1 MQLLL
6 DLHCHSRFSADGVAE
21 PESLVEEARA
31 KGLSG
36 FAITDHN
43 TSACVDYFE
52 KHGFLTRDGLPV
64 NGLLIIP
71 GQEITTADGHLLAL
85 GISLPDNLKGI
96 PALDAVR
103 LIHERGG
110 LAIPPH
116 PYDRF
121 RAGIREP
128 VLETLELDAL
138 EVFNAATTL
147 KRYNKHAFAYAQARG
162 LPMTAS
168 SDAHDSEAL
177 GTAYSIL
184 EAETFSVAG
193 VLEAI
198 RKGPTLRQR
207 YLTPKSALKKTWNN
221 VFRLRRRK
229 KGRTAAALGENVVRE
244 KSP

>member
-1 MQLLL
+1 MQLLV

-21 PESLVEEARA
+21 PEALVAEARA
-31 KGLSG
+31 KGLNG

-52 KHGFLTRDGLPV
+52 QHGFLTRDGLPV
-64 NGLLIIP
+64 DGLLIIP
-71 GQEITTADGHLLAL
+71 GQEITTAEGHLLAL
-85 GISLPDNLKGI
+85 GVRLPNDLKGI
-96 PALDAVR
+96 PALEAVE
-103 LIHERGG
+103 LIHKHGG

-128 VLETLELDAL
+128 VLDTLSLDGL
-138 EVFNAATTL
+138 EAFNAATTL
-147 KRYNKHAFAYAQARG
+147 KRYNRQAFAYAQARG
-162 LPMTAS
+162 LPMTAA

-184 EAETFSVAG
+184 EATTFSVAG

-198 RKGPTLRQR
+198 RKGPALRQR
-207 YLTPKSALKKTWNN
+207 YLTPASALKKTWNN
-221 VFRLRRRK
+221 VFRLRRRPK
-229 KGRTAAALGENVVRE
+229 VPAE
-244 KSP
+244 KVG

>member
-1 MQLLL
+1 M
-6 DLHCHSRFSADGVAE
+6 VA
-21 PESLVEEARA
+21 EARA
-31 KGLSG
+31 KGLHG
-36 FAITDHN
+36 FAVTDHN

-52 KHGFLTRDGLPV
+52 EHGFLNREGLPV
-64 NGLLIIP
+64 DGLLIIP
-71 GQEITTADGHLLAL
+71 GQEITTAEGHLIAL
-85 GISLPDNLKGI
+85 GIRLPDNLKGI
-96 PALDAVR
+96 PALDAVK
-103 LIHERGG
+103 LIHEKGG

-147 KRYNKHAFAYAQARG
+147 KRYNRQAFDYAQSRG
-162 LPMTAS
+162 LAMTAS

-193 VLEAI
+193 VLDAI
-198 RKGPTLRQR
+198 RKGPALRQR
-207 YLTPKSALKKTWNN
+207 YLTPASALKKTWNN
-221 VFRLRRRK
+221 VFRLRRKPRAK
-229 KGRTAAALGENVVRE
+229 AVL
-244 KSP
+244 P

>member
-1 MQLLL
+1 MQLLF

-21 PESLVEEARA
+21 PESLIEQARA
-31 KGLSG
+31 KGLNG

-43 TSACVDYFE
+43 TCACVDYFE
-52 KHGFLTRDGLPV
+52 EHGFLNKEGLPV
-64 NGLLIIP
+64 DGLLIIP
-71 GQEITTADGHLLAL
+71 GQEITTAEGHLLAL
-85 GISLPDNLKGI
+85 GVRLPNDLKGI
-96 PALDAVR
+96 PALEAVR
-103 LIHERGG
+103 LIHEHGG

-116 PYDRF
+116 PYDFF

-147 KRYNKHAFAYAQARG
+147 KRYNKQAFAYAQARG
-162 LPMTAS
+162 LPMTAA

-193 VLEAI
+193 VLDAI
-198 RKGPTLRQR
+198 RKGPALRQR
-207 YLTPKSALKKTWNN
+207 YLTPASALKKTWNN
-221 VFRLRRRK
+221 VFRLRRKRK
-229 KGRTAAALGENVVRE
+229 GSAVGKVG
-244 KSP
+244 

>member
-1 MQLLL
+1 MQLLI

-21 PESLVEEARA
+21 PEALVAEARE
-31 KGLSG
+31 KGLQG

-43 TSACVDYFE
+43 TSACVDYFLE
-52 KHGFLTRDGLPV
+52 HGFMNREGLPV
-64 NGLLIIP
+64 DGLLIIP
-71 GQEITTADGHLLAL
+71 GQEITTAEGHLLAI
-85 GISLPDNLKGI
+85 GVSLPDDLKGI
-96 PALDAVR
+96 PALEAVR
-103 LIHERGG
+103 IIHEAGG

-128 VLETLELDAL
+128 VLDTLELDAL
-138 EVFNAATTL
+138 EAFNAATTL
-147 KRYNKHAFAYAQARG
+147 KRYNRHAFAYAQTRG
-162 LPMTAS
+162 LPMTAA

-193 VLEAI
+193 VLDAI
-198 RKGPTLRQR
+198 RKGPALRQR
-207 YLTPKSALKKTWNN
+207 YLTPASAFKKTWNN

-229 KGRTAAALGENVVRE
+229 RKTPATKAA
-244 KSP
+244 

>member
-1 MQLLL
+1 MQLLI

-21 PESLVEEARA
+21 PESLVEQARE
-31 KGLSG
+31 KGLNG

-43 TSACVDYFE
+43 TCACVDYFE
-52 KHGFLTRDGLPV
+52 EHGFLNKEGLPV

-71 GQEITTADGHLLAL
+71 GQEITTAEGHLLAL
-85 GISLPDNLKGI
+85 GVRLGNDLKGI
-96 PALDAVR
+96 PALEAVR
-103 LIHERGG
+103 IIHEAGG

-116 PYDRF
+116 PYDFF

-128 VLETLELDAL
+128 VLETLDLDAL

-147 KRYNKHAFAYAQARG
+147 KRYNRQAFAYAQSRG
-162 LPMTAS
+162 LPMTAA

-193 VLEAI
+193 VLDAI
-198 RKGPTLRQR
+198 RKGPALRQR
-207 YLTPKSALKKTWNN
+207 YLTPASALKKTWNN
-221 VFRLRRRK
+221 VFRLRRKRK
-229 KGRTAAALGENVVRE
+229 AVVAE
-244 KSP
+244 KVG

>member
-1 MQLLL
+1 MQLFL

-21 PESLVEEARA
+21 PEDLIREAKE
-31 KGLSG
+31 KGLQG

-43 TSACVDYFE
+43 TCACVDYFMQ
-52 KHGFLTRDGLPV
+52 HGYMNKEGLPV
-64 NGLLIIP
+64 DGLLIIP

-85 GISLPDNLKGI
+85 GITLPDLKGI
-96 PALDAVR
+96 PALEAVS
-103 LIHERGG
+103 LIHQAGG

-116 PYDRF
+116 PYDFF

-128 VLETLELDAL
+128 VLETLEIDAL

-147 KRYNKHAFAYAQARG
+147 KRYNKQAFQYAQGRG

-168 SDAHDSEAL
+168 SDAHDSAAL

-184 EAETFSVAG
+184 EAETFSVEG
-193 VLEAI
+193 VLNAI

-207 YLTPKSALKKTWNN
+207 YLTPANALKKTWNN
-221 VFRLRRRK
+221 VFRLRRKRAPK
-229 KGRTAAALGENVVRE
+229 AEEV
-244 KSP
+244 S

>member
-1 MQLLL
+1 MQLLI

-31 KGLSG
+31 KGLHG

-52 KHGFLTRDGLPV
+52 QHGFLNKEGTPV

-71 GQEITTADGHLLAL
+71 GQEITTAEGHLLAL
-85 GISLPDNLKGI
+85 GVKLPDNLKGI
-96 PALDAVR
+96 PAIEAVR
-103 LIHERGG
+103 LIHEKGG

-116 PYDRF
+116 PYDFF

-138 EVFNAATTL
+138 EVFNAATTF

-162 LPMTAS
+162 LPMTAA
-168 SDAHDSEAL
+168 SDAHDHAAL

-184 EAETFSVAG
+184 EAEEFSVQG
-193 VLEAI
+193 VLQAI
-198 RKGPTLRQR
+198 RKGPALRQR
-207 YLTPKSALKKTWNN
+207 YLTPANAFKKTWNN

-229 KGRTAAALGENVVRE
+229 GKRE
-244 KSP
+244 KVSAAN

>member
-1 MQLLL
+1 VQLLL
-6 DLHCHSRFSADGVAE
+6 DLHCHSRFSADGVAA
-21 PESLVEEARA
+21 PEDMVAEARA
-31 KGLSG
+31 KGLHG
-36 FAITDHN
+36 FAVTDHN

-52 KHGFLTRDGLPV
+52 EHGFLNREGLPV

-71 GQEITTADGHLLAL
+71 GQEITTAEGHLIAL

-96 PALDAVR
+96 PAFDAVK
-103 LIHERGG
+103 LIHEKGG

-147 KRYNKHAFAYAQARG
+147 KRYNRQAFDYAQSRG
-162 LPMTAS
+162 LAMTAS

-193 VLEAI
+193 VLDAI
-198 RKGPTLRQR
+198 RKGPALRQR
-207 YLTPKSALKKTWNN
+207 YLTPASALKKTWNN
-221 VFRLRRRK
+221 VFRLRRKPRAK
-229 KGRTAAALGENVVRE
+229 AVL
-244 KSP
+244 P

>member
-21 PESLVEEARA
+21 PEALVAEARL
-31 KGLSG
+31 KGLHG

-52 KHGFLTRDGLPV
+52 EHGFLNKAGLPV
-64 NGLLIIP
+64 DGLLIIP
-71 GQEITTADGHLLAL
+71 GQEITTAEGHLLAL
-85 GISLPDNLKGI
+85 GVRLPDDLKGI
-96 PALDAVR
+96 PALAAVK
-103 LIHERGG
+103 LIHEQGG

-147 KRYNKHAFAYAQARG
+147 KRYNRHAFDYAQSRG

-184 EAETFSVAG
+184 EADTFSVAG

-198 RKGPTLRQR
+198 RKGPALRQR
-207 YLTPKSALKKTWNN
+207 YLTPASALKKTWNN
-221 VFRLRRRK
+221 VFRLRRRR
-229 KGRTAAALGENVVRE
+229 KGAIEKAL
-244 KSP
+244 

>member
-1 MQLLL
+1 MQLFL

-21 PESLVEEARA
+21 PEDLIREAKE
-31 KGLSG
+31 KGLHG

-43 TSACVDYFE
+43 TCACVDYFLQ
-52 KHGFLTRDGLPV
+52 HGYMNKEGLPV
-64 NGLLIIP
+64 DGLLVIP

-85 GISLPDNLKGI
+85 GITLPDLKGI
-96 PALDAVR
+96 PAIEAVA
-103 LIHERGG
+103 LIHQAGG

-116 PYDRF
+116 PYDFF

-128 VLETLELDAL
+128 VLETLEIDAL

-147 KRYNKHAFAYAQARG
+147 KRYNKQAFQYAQGRG

-168 SDAHDSEAL
+168 SDAHDSAAL

-193 VLEAI
+193 VLDAI
-198 RKGPTLRQR
+198 RKGPALRQR
-207 YLTPKSALKKTWNN
+207 YLTPASALKKTWNN
-221 VFRLRRRK
+221 VFRLRRK
-229 KGRTAAALGENVVRE
+229 KKTEHEEVA
-244 KSP
+244 